1 MAKTVRQVD
10 LVFPKL
16 VAVALIYSSGSCDD
30 LPEHARPDGYLA
42 PLTATPTE
50 WVTVLGTPVH
60 DRFDWGISSHLTRPE
75 ARSYALKE
83 YTGTRAMIGSAG
95 ISTFYPEMRTVFEEG
110 LRDKDERAEFFV
122 QRRTHHG
129 LAEPTLEFT
138 PSFLWY
144 FDAIPRNDGSWYYL
158 DDAGRDHELVRTRRT
173 DTELRI
179 DIAALP
185 LRRYFAVRSRLLVI
199 QHDRITRLDHVPDPE
214 IDAVERSDLRHFA
227 FHSGD
232 IHSVDR
238 PGFVRLVGKQIVL
251 PIDAAPADLARP
263 HTSERRF
270 PDYTVGVDP
279 STGERITSTCD
290 PDKLSNYFTDRG
302 TPHYLT
308 RVYFRREVLNRYT
321 SQPSRYRIEAGRLSC
336 LGLWGISIGT
346 NPEGLTEVYLGD
358 LGRDL
363 PAEERDHWLSFN
375 VPPSGGRDEG
385 RFSRDI
391 LGQWTD
397 GPPDPL
403 RRLFAAREHFSTA
416 LSTLLGQAV
425 YKTWHP
431 ADQIAFEGLHM
442 PTSSEQHE
450 ADTLILLL
458 AKGVIDYLNVKALR
472 RLPGV
477 TDPKALGINCL
488 EAWVISSGE
497 DSDTLIRPLR
507 LLQGLRS
514 TGPAH
519 LRGKDWHATLTRA
532 GLDGLRPDEQFVQ
545 VLTLTGDALRA
556 LAQHAET
563 QHQSTQ

>member
-1 MAKTVRQVD
+1 MRRVD
-10 LVFPKL
+10 LLFLTL
-16 VAVALIYSSGSCDD
+16 VVVAMLYSSGSCDD
-30 LPEHARPDGYLA
+30 LPEYARPDGYLA

-50 WVTVLGTPVH
+50 WVTVIGKPVQ
-60 DRFDWGISSHLTRPE
+60 DSFDWGISSYLTRPE
-75 ARSYALKE
+75 TRTHALQE
-83 YTGTRAMIGSAG
+83 YTWSQAAIGAAG
-95 ISTFYPEMRTVFEEG
+95 ISTFYPEKRTVFGEG
-110 LRDKDERAEFFV
+110 LRDEEEHAEFFV
-122 QRRTHHG
+122 QLRTHHG

-158 DDAGRDHELVRTRRT
+158 DDAGRDHELVRTRRS

-185 LRRYFAVRSRLLVI
+185 LRRYLAVRSRLLVI
-199 QHDRITRLDHVPDPE
+199 QHDRITRVDHVPDPT
-214 IDAVERSDLRHFA
+214 IDSVDRSDVRHFS

-232 IHSVDR
+232 LHSVDH

-270 PDYTVGVDP
+270 PEFTVAIDP
-279 STGERITSTCD
+279 NTGERITSTCD
-290 PDKLSNYFTDRG
+290 PAKLSNYFTDRG

-321 SQPSRYRIEAGRLSC
+321 SQPSRYRIENGRLSC

-346 NPEGLTEVYLGD
+346 NPDGLIEVYLGD

-385 RFSRDI
+385 RFDRDI
-391 LGQWTD
+391 LGRWTE

-403 RRLFAAREHFSTA
+403 SRLFAAREHFSTA
-416 LSTLLGQAV
+416 LGALLGQAV
-425 YKTWHP
+425 YKPWHP

-458 AKGVIDYLNVKALR
+458 AKGVIDYLDVKALR

-477 TDPKALGINCL
+477 TDSKAQSINCL
-488 EAWVISSGE
+488 EAWVTSSGG
-497 DSDTLIRPLR
+497 DSDMLIRPLR
-507 LLQGLRS
+507 VLQGLRS

-532 GLDGLRPDEQFVQ
+532 GLDALRPDEQFVQ

-556 LAQHAET
+556 LAQHAES
-563 QHQSTQ
+563 QHQASQ

>member
-1 MAKTVRQVD
+1 M
-10 LVFPKL
+10 
-16 VAVALIYSSGSCDD
+16 IYSSGSSDD
-30 LPEHARPDGYLA
+30 LPEEAMPDGYLA

-50 WVTVLGTPVH
+50 WVTVLGRPAQE
-60 DRFDWGISSHLTRPE
+60 RFDWGISSYLTRPE
-75 ARSYALKE
+75 AREPALQE
-83 YTGTRAMIGSAG
+83 YTWSQAAIGAAG
-95 ISTFYPEMRTVFEEG
+95 ISTFYPEQHTVFEEG
-110 LRDKDERAEFFV
+110 LRDEEEHAEFFV

-144 FDAIPRNDGSWYYL
+144 FDAIPRSDGSWYYL

-179 DIAALP
+179 DVAALP
-185 LRRYFAVRSRLLVI
+185 LRRYLAVRSRLLVI
-199 QHDRITRLDHVPDPE
+199 QHDRITRLDYVPDPA
-214 IDAVERSDLRHFA
+214 IDGVDRSEVRHFA

-238 PGFVRLVGKQIVL
+238 PGFVRLVGKQVVL
-251 PIDAAPADLARP
+251 PIDAAPVDLARP
-263 HTSERRF
+263 HPSERRF
-270 PDYTVGVDP
+270 PEFTVAVDP
-279 STGERITSTCD
+279 DTGERIISTCD
-290 PDKLSNYFTDRG
+290 PDKLSDYFTDRG

-321 SQPSRYRIEAGRLSC
+321 SQPSRYRIEHGRLSC

-346 NPEGLTEVYLGD
+346 NPDGLIEVYLGD

-375 VPPSGGRDEG
+375 VPPNGGIDKG
-385 RFSRDI
+385 RFERDI
-391 LGQWTD
+391 LGRWTD

-416 LSTLLGQAV
+416 LAALLGRTV
-425 YKTWHP
+425 YKPWHP

-458 AKGVIDYLNVKALR
+458 AKGIIDYLDVKALR

-477 TDPKALGINCL
+477 TDSKAQSINCL
-488 EAWVISSGE
+488 EAWVSSSGA

-507 LLQGLRS
+507 VLQGLRS

-545 VLTLTGDALRA
+545 VLTMTGDALNA
-556 LAQHAET
+556 LAQHAES
-563 QHQSTQ
+563 QHQASQ

>member
-1 MAKTVRQVD
+1 MRRVD
-10 LVFPKL
+10 LLFPTL
-16 VAVALIYSSGSCDD
+16 VIVPMIYSSGSCDD
-30 LPEHARPDGYLA
+30 LPEYASPDGYLA
-42 PLTATPTE
+42 PLTARPTE
-50 WVTVLGTPVH
+50 WVTVLGRPVQE
-60 DRFDWGISSHLTRPE
+60 RFDWGVSSYLARPE
-75 ARSYALKE
+75 AREHALQE
-83 YTGTRAMIGSAG
+83 YTWSQAAIGAAG
-95 ISTFYPEMRTVFEEG
+95 ISTFYPEERTVFEEG
-110 LRDKDERAEFFV
+110 LRDEEEYAEFFV

-144 FDAIPRNDGSWYYL
+144 FDAIPRSDGSWYYL

-179 DIAALP
+179 DVAALP
-185 LRRYFAVRSRLLVI
+185 LRRYLAVRSRLLVI
-199 QHDRITRLDHVPDPE
+199 QHDRITRLDHVPDPA
-214 IDAVERSDLRHFA
+214 IDGVDRSEVRHFA

-251 PIDAAPADLARP
+251 PIDAAPVDLARP
-263 HTSERRF
+263 HPSERRF
-270 PDYTVGVDP
+270 PEFTVAIDP
-279 STGERITSTCD
+279 DTGERITSTCD
-290 PDKLSNYFTDRG
+290 PDKLSDYFTDRG

-321 SQPSRYRIEAGRLSC
+321 SQPSRYRIEHGRLSC

-346 NPEGLTEVYLGD
+346 NPDGLIEVYLGD

-375 VPPSGGRDEG
+375 VPPNGGIDKG
-385 RFSRDI
+385 RFERDI
-391 LGQWTD
+391 LGRWTD

-416 LSTLLGQAV
+416 MAALLGQTV
-425 YKTWHP
+425 YKPWHP
-431 ADQIAFEGLHM
+431 ADRIAFEGLHM

-458 AKGVIDYLNVKALR
+458 AKGIIDYLDVKALR

-477 TDPKALGINCL
+477 TDSKAQSINCL
-488 EAWVISSGE
+488 EAWVSSSGA

-507 LLQGLRS
+507 VLQGLRS

-545 VLTLTGDALRA
+545 VLTLTGGALSA
-556 LAQHAET
+556 LAQHAES
-563 QHQSTQ
+563 QHQASQ

>member
-1 MAKTVRQVD
+1 MAM
-10 LVFPKL
+10 
-16 VAVALIYSSGSCDD
+16 IYSSGSCDD
-30 LPEHARPDGYLA
+30 LPEHAQPDDYLA

-50 WVTVLGTPVH
+50 WVTVLGKPVQ
-60 DRFDWGISSHLTRPE
+60 DRFDWGISSYLTRPE
-75 ARSYALKE
+75 
-83 YTGTRAMIGSAG
+83 TRAHTLQQYTWSQAAIGAAG
-95 ISTFYPEMRTVFEEG
+95 ISTFYPEQRTVFEEG
-110 LRDKDERAEFFV
+110 LRDEEEDAEFFI
-122 QRRTHHG
+122 QLRTHHG

-185 LRRYFAVRSRLLVI
+185 LRRYLAARSRLLVI
-199 QHDRITRLDHVPDPE
+199 QHDRITRLDHVPDPA
-214 IDAVERSDLRHFA
+214 IDAIDRSDLRHFA

-251 PIDAAPADLARP
+251 PIDADPADLARP
-263 HTSERRF
+263 HPSERQF
-270 PDYTVGVDP
+270 PEFTVAIDP
-279 STGERITSTCD
+279 NTGERITCTCE

-308 RVYFRREVLNRYT
+308 PVYFRREVLSRYT
-321 SQPSRYRIEAGRLSC
+321 SQPSRYRIENGRLSC
-336 LGLWGISIGT
+336 LGLWGISIGN
-346 NPEGLTEVYLGD
+346 NPDGLIEVYLGD

-363 PAEERDHWLSFN
+363 PTEERDHWLSFN

-385 RFSRDI
+385 RFDRDI
-391 LGQWTD
+391 LGRWTD

-416 LSTLLGQAV
+416 LGTLLGQAV
-425 YKTWHP
+425 YKPWHS
-431 ADQIAFEGLHM
+431 ADQIAFEGMHM

-458 AKGVIDYLNVKALR
+458 AKGVIDYLDVKALR

-477 TDPKALGINCL
+477 TDTKAQSINCL
-488 EAWVISSGE
+488 EAWVSSSGG
-497 DSDTLIRPLR
+497 DNDTLIRPLR
-507 LLQGLRS
+507 VLQGLRS

-532 GLDGLRPDEQFVQ
+532 GLDALRPDEQFVQ
-545 VLTLTGDALRA
+545 VLTLTGDALSA
-556 LAQHAET
+556 LAQHAES
-563 QHQSTQ
+563 QHQSSQ

>member
-1 MAKTVRQVD
+1 MT
-10 LVFPKL
+10 
-16 VAVALIYSSGSCDD
+16 YTSGSSAD
-30 LPEHARPDGYLA
+30 LPERARPDAYLA
-42 PLTATPTE
+42 ALTPVPTE
-50 WVTVLGTPVH
+50 WLTVVGEPAHGAL
-60 DRFDWGISSHLTRPE
+60 DWGISCYLIQPE
-75 ARSYALKE
+75 EQAHALKE
-83 YTGTRAMIGSAG
+83 PFGSLPAIGSAG
-95 ISTFYPEMRTVFEEG
+95 ISTFQKRTVFEEG
-110 LRDKDERAEFFV
+110 LRDEEEHAEFFV
-122 QRRTHHG
+122 QRRSHHG

-158 DDAGRDHELVRTRRT
+158 DDAGRDHELVRTRRA
-173 DTELRI
+173 DSELRV
-179 DIAALP
+179 DISALP
-185 LRRYFAVRSRLLVI
+185 LRRYLAVRGRRLVV
-199 QHDRITRLDHVPDPE
+199 QHDRVTRLDQVPDPE
-214 IDAVERSDLRHFA
+214 IDATDRSEVRHFS

-251 PIDAAPADLARP
+251 PIDAQPADLARP
-263 HTSERRF
+263 HTSARRF
-270 PDYTVGVDP
+270 PEFTIGMD
-279 STGERITSTCD
+279 STTGQPITSTCD
-290 PDKLSNYFTDRG
+290 PKELSNYFTDRG

-321 SQPSRYRIEAGRLSC
+321 SQPSRYRIEASRLSC
-336 LGLWGISIGT
+336 LSLWGLSIGT
-346 NPEGLTEVYLGD
+346 NPEGLIEVYLGD

-375 VPPSGGRDEG
+375 APPGGGRDEA
-385 RFSRDI
+385 RFDRDI
-391 LGQWTD
+391 LGRWTD

-403 RRLFAAREHFSTA
+403 RRLFVAREQFSTT
-416 LSTLLGQAV
+416 LGTLLGQAI
-425 YKTWHP
+425 YKPWHP
-431 ADQIAFEGLHM
+431 ADQIAFEGIHM

-477 TDPKALGINCL
+477 SDSKATSINCL
-488 EAWVISSGE
+488 EAWATSTGG
-497 DSDTLIRPLR
+497 DSDILIRPLR

-532 GLDGLRPDEQFVQ
+532 GLSEMSPDQQFVR
-545 VLTLTGDALRA
+545 VLALTGDALEA
-556 LAQHAET
+556 LAQHAQAQPAE
-563 QHQSTQ
+563 

>member
-1 MAKTVRQVD
+1 M
-10 LVFPKL
+10 
-16 VAVALIYSSGSCDD
+16 IYSSGSCDD

-42 PLTATPTE
+42 PLSATPTE
-50 WVTVLGTPVH
+50 WVTVLGRPLQ
-60 DRFDWGISSHLTRPE
+60 DSFDWGISSYLTRPE
-75 ARSYALKE
+75 SRAHALQE
-83 YTGTRAMIGSAG
+83 YTGTQAMIGSAG
-95 ISTFYPEMRTVFEEG
+95 ISTFYPEKRTVFEEG
-110 LRDKDERAEFFV
+110 LRDEEEHAEFFV
-122 QRRTHHG
+122 QLRSHHG

-173 DTELRI
+173 ETELRI

-185 LRRYFAVRSRLLVI
+185 LRRYLAVRSRLLVI
-199 QHDRITRLDHVPDPE
+199 QHDRITRLDPVPEPN
-214 IDAVERSDLRHFA
+214 IDAVDRSDVRHFA

-232 IHSVDR
+232 IHSLKQ

-270 PDYTVGVDP
+270 LEFTVAIDP

-290 PDKLSNYFTDRG
+290 PAKLSNYFTDRG

-308 RVYFRREVLNRYT
+308 RVYFRRDVLNRYT
-321 SQPSRYRIEAGRLSC
+321 SQPSRYRIENDRLSC

-346 NPEGLTEVYLGD
+346 NPDGFIEVYLGD

-363 PAEERDHWLSFN
+363 PAEERDHWRSFN
-375 VPPSGGRDEG
+375 VPPGGGRDEG
-385 RFSRDI
+385 RFDRDI
-391 LGQWTD
+391 LGRWTD

-403 RRLFAAREHFSTA
+403 RRLFAAREHLGTA
-416 LSTLLGQAV
+416 LGALLGQEV
-425 YKTWHP
+425 YKSWHP

-458 AKGVIDYLNVKALR
+458 AKGVIDYLAVKALR

-477 TDPKALGINCL
+477 TDSKAQSINCL
-488 EAWVISSGE
+488 EAWVSSSGG

-507 LLQGLRS
+507 ILQGLRS

-532 GLDGLRPDEQFVQ
+532 GLDGLRPDAQFVQ
-545 VLTLTGDALRA
+545 VLALTGDALHA
-556 LAQHAET
+556 LALHAES
-563 QHQSTQ
+563 QHQTGQ

>member
-1 MAKTVRQVD
+1 M
-10 LVFPKL
+10 
-16 VAVALIYSSGSCDD
+16 IYTSGSSAD
-30 LPEHARPDGYLA
+30 LPEQARPDTYLA
-42 PLTATPTE
+42 ALTPVPTE
-50 WVTVLGTPVH
+50 WLTVIGEPAHGVY
-60 DRFDWGISSHLTRPE
+60 DWGISCYLIRPE
-75 ARSYALKE
+75 EQDHALEE
-83 YTGTRAMIGSAG
+83 YTGRPAAIGSAG
-95 ISTFYPEMRTVFEEG
+95 ISTFYPEERTVFEEG
-110 LRDKDERAEFFV
+110 LRDEEEHAEFFV
-122 QRRTHHG
+122 QRRSHQG
-129 LAEPTLEFT
+129 LAEPTMEFT

-158 DDAGRDHELVRTRRT
+158 DDAGRDHELVRIRRT

-185 LRRYFAVRSRLLVI
+185 LRRYLAVRGRLLVT
-199 QHDRITRLDHVPDPE
+199 QHDRVTRLDQVPDPE
-214 IDAVERSDLRHFA
+214 INATDRSELRHFSL
-227 FHSGD
+227 HSGD

-251 PIDAAPADLARP
+251 PIDAEPADLARP
-263 HTSERRF
+263 HTSVRRF
-270 PDYTVGVDP
+270 PEFTIGMDP
-279 STGERITSTCD
+279 TTGQPITSTCD
-290 PDKLSNYFTDRG
+290 PKELSNYFTDRG

-321 SQPSRYRIEAGRLSC
+321 AQPSRYRIEASRLSC
-336 LGLWGISIGT
+336 LGLWGVSIGT
-346 NPEGLTEVYLGD
+346 NPEGLIEVYLGD

-375 VPPSGGRDEG
+375 VPPGGGRDED

-403 RRLFAAREHFSTA
+403 RRLFAAREQFSTA
-416 LSTLLGQAV
+416 LGALLGQAV
-425 YKTWHP
+425 YKPWHP
-431 ADQIAFEGLHM
+431 ADQIAFEGMHM
-442 PTSSEQHE
+442 PTSREQHE

-477 TDPKALGINCL
+477 TDSKATSINCL
-488 EAWVISSGE
+488 ESWVTATGG
-497 DSDTLIRPLR
+497 DSETLIRPLR

-532 GLDGLRPDEQFVQ
+532 GLDTMSPDQQFVQ
-545 VLTLTGDALRA
+545 VLALTGDALGA
-556 LAQHAET
+556 LAEHAEAR
-563 QHQSTQ
+563 QPEQ